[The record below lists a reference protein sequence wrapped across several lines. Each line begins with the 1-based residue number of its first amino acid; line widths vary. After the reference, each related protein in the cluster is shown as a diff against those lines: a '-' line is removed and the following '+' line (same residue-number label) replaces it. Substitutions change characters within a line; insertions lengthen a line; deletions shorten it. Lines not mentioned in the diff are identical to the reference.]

1 MRKARTRL
9 LEQGTQTSFPAPDF
23 IPAETEN
30 QLRTHIGIGAA
41 NGGTSPGRYDDAGEA
56 QSSAEQRCHPV
67 FQLARRACS
76 QQLAQNQAQVEGS
89 HVDHVAD
96 FAFSR
101 RSPRSSPVHPRDP
114 NHAVGLVIFLLQR
127 LMSET
132 ASSRLATE
140 NKGSVLR
147 IPYVHVIVLAGN
159 VAEAAKVPAMHSR
172 SSRNHACGRRATVS
186 LLCAGVSHVIPD
198 VDTGILVGVMEHQLV
213 EAGIECHSYR
223 V

>member
-1 MRKARTRL
+1 MRSETTKRQDSDLLFREFAPRKSPKDGRPVRTRRCN
-9 LEQGTQTSFPAPDF
+9 LEF
-23 IPAETEN
+23 I
-30 QLRTHIGIGAA
+30 LGA
-41 NGGTSPGRYDDAGEA
+41 
-56 QSSAEQRCHPV
+56 
-67 FQLARRACS
+67 
-76 QQLAQNQAQVEGS
+76 
-89 HVDHVAD
+89 
-96 FAFSR
+96 
-101 RSPRSSPVHPRDP
+101 
-114 NHAVGLVIFLLQR
+114 
-127 LMSET
+127 

-172 SSRNHACGRRATVS
+172 SSRNHDCGRRATVS